1 MQLNTTM
8 LQRTLTLIV
17 ALFFFAILSVRA
29 QENES
34 SLIRAK
40 IKHGSLLL
48 GGNLQGSYQLTTSE
62 LNSTGQKVDG
72 RRIDFNLRSKNGYF
86 VFEDFAVGLDVSVL
100 HQSSK
105 ITEVSDTEREA
116 SRETFVMAGPFVR
129 YYMLNGVFGELT
141 MLAGLNNFN
150 DVNRKYKALEGG
162 AGLGYAFFVNRQFSL
177 EPVISM
183 RYFRKVDRDGRAY
196 SEFGPM
202 IGFGLQAYL
211 LRQKSH
217 VIKRAL

>member
-1 MQLNTTM
+1 M
-8 LQRTLTLIV
+8 LQRTFTLIV
-17 ALFFFAILSVRA
+17 ALFLIGICSLRA

-48 GGNLQGSYQLTTSE
+48 GGNLQGSYQVTSSE

-86 VFEDFAVGLDVSVL
+86 VLEDLVVGLDLSVL
-100 HQSSK
+100 HQSNK
-105 ITEVSDTEREA
+105 LNDVSDRVSEPR
-116 SRETFVMAGPFVR
+116 RETFVMAGPFVR

-141 MLAGLNNFN
+141 MLAGLHNFN
-150 DVNRKYKALEGG
+150 DVGQKYKALEGG
-162 AGLGYAFFVNRQFSL
+162 VGLGYAFFLNKQFSL
-177 EPVISM
+177 EPVLSM

>member
-1 MQLNTTM
+1 M
-8 LQRTLTLIV
+8 LQRTFILIV
-17 ALFFFAILSVRA
+17 ALLFITVFSLRA

-48 GGNLQGSYQLTTSE
+48 GGNLQGSYKVTSSE
-62 LNSTGQKVDG
+62 LNNTGQEVTG

-86 VFEDFAVGLDVSVL
+86 VREDLAVGLDLSVL
-100 HQSSK
+100 HQSNK
-105 ITEVSDTEREA
+105 ITDATDSDREP
-116 SRETFVMAGPFVR
+116 SRETFVLAGPFIR
-129 YYMLNGVFGELT
+129 YYMLNGVFGEVT

-162 AGLGYAFFVNRQFSL
+162 VGLGYAFFINKQFSL
-177 EPVISM
+177 EPVLSV

-196 SEFGPM
+196 TELGPM

>member
-1 MQLNTTM
+1 M
-8 LQRTLTLIV
+8 LQRTFTLIV
-17 ALFFFAILSVRA
+17 ALIFTGTFSLKA

-40 IKHGSLLL
+40 IKHGSLML
-48 GGNLQGSYQLTTSE
+48 GGNLQGSYQFTSSE
-62 LNSTGQKVDG
+62 LSRTGQQVNG

-86 VFEDFAVGLDVSVL
+86 VREDFVVGLDLSVL
-100 HQSSK
+100 HQSNK
-105 ITEVSDTEREA
+105 ITDVSDSEREA
-116 SRETFVMAGPFVR
+116 RRETFVMAGPFLR
-129 YYMLNGVFGELT
+129 YYMLNGIFGELT
-141 MLAGLNNFN
+141 MLAGLHNFN
-150 DVNRKYKALEGG
+150 DVNQKYKALEGG
-162 AGLGYAFFVNRQFSL
+162 VGLGYAIFLNKQFSL
-177 EPVISM
+177 EPLLSM

>member
-1 MQLNTTM
+1 M
-8 LQRTLTLIV
+8 LQRSLTFIV
-17 ALFFFAILSVRA
+17 ALFFISFLSVRA

-48 GGNLQGSYQLTTSE
+48 GGNFQGSYQVTSSE

-86 VFEDFAVGLDVSVL
+86 IREDFAVGLDLSVL
-100 HQSSK
+100 HQSNKLDNTSDR
-105 ITEVSDTEREA
+105 VSEA
-116 SRETFVMAGPFVR
+116 RRETFVMAGPFLR

-141 MLAGLNNFN
+141 MLAGLHNFN
-150 DVNRKYKALEGG
+150 DVNQKYKALEGG
-162 AGLGYAFFVNRQFSL
+162 IGLGYALFLNKQFSL
-177 EPVISM
+177 EPVFSL

-202 IGFGLQAYL
+202 FGFGLQAYL

>member
-1 MQLNTTM
+1 M
-8 LQRTLTLIV
+8 LQRSLTFIV
-17 ALFFFAILSVRA
+17 ALFFISFLSVRA

-48 GGNLQGSYQLTTSE
+48 GGNFQGSYQVTSSE

-86 VFEDFAVGLDVSVL
+86 IREDFAVGLDLSVL
-100 HQSSK
+100 HQSNKLDNTSDR
-105 ITEVSDTEREA
+105 VSEA
-116 SRETFVMAGPFVR
+116 RRETFVMAGPFLR

-141 MLAGLNNFN
+141 MLAGLHNFN
-150 DVNRKYKALEGG
+150 DVNQKYKALEGG
-162 AGLGYAFFVNRQFSL
+162 IGLGYALFLNKQFSL
-177 EPVISM
+177 EPVFSL

-202 IGFGLQAYL
+202 VGFGLQAYL